1 MLYLSVYQIIKAH
14 ITSNTEIGKQLLASK
29 KTKLLAKANDGIMD
43 YYQESQYSAVHYD
56 MKLVIKMIQATVA
69 EKRTNQSF
77 ILLEGLCNNNKL
89 ENEEDKLSLRYMDEL
104 FQIEKS
110 IGEIVAAIGLQYHL
124 EPTSFADYNWEVFEE
139 PVVEEKKAKILDE
152 EGNEVDAP
160 PAEPEAE
167 GEAKVAKF
175 NPAEFKWTVTNR
187 RAKNLPQLFRDYKG
201 VNCQCEERPSESF
214 SQAQGEAV
222 TKSLDDFCSRVIDD
236 SEGRFIY

>member
-104 FQIEKS
+104 F
-110 IGEIVAAIGLQYHL
+110 
-124 EPTSFADYNWEVFEE
+124 
-139 PVVEEKKAKILDE
+139 
-152 EGNEVDAP
+152 
-160 PAEPEAE
+160 
-167 GEAKVAKF
+167 
-175 NPAEFKWTVTNR
+175 
-187 RAKNLPQLFRDYKG
+187 
-201 VNCQCEERPSESF
+201 
-214 SQAQGEAV
+214 
-222 TKSLDDFCSRVIDD
+222 
-236 SEGRFIY
+236 